1 MAGAVFSWLS
11 GSRLVVHDHMLRT
24 FALID
29 LDTQADAVIAF
40 TRGWTK
46 RELLD
51 WLRYYGDVSI
61 DSRDNEDICIFTST
75 AGLPTKFRITKDGEL
90 VIFAD
95 QSARMVAANSYV

>member
-1 MAGAVFSWLS
+1 
-11 GSRLVVHDHMLRT
+11 MLHT

-29 LDTQADAVIAF
+29 LDTQADALVAY

-51 WLRYYGDVSI
+51 WLRYHGDVHISSLY
-61 DSRDNEDICIFTST
+61 DEDMCIFTSRV
-75 AGLPTKFRITKDGEL
+75 GLHTKFRITTDGEF

-95 QSARMVAANSYV
+95 HSSRIVTSSYYV